1 MCVQKKNKSKKNPT
15 MLNKRIV
22 LFSTKKVT
30 EVPKNE

>member
-1 MCVQKKNKSKKNPT
+1 MCEQKKKKIKKNPT
-15 MLNKRIV
+15 MLNRRIV